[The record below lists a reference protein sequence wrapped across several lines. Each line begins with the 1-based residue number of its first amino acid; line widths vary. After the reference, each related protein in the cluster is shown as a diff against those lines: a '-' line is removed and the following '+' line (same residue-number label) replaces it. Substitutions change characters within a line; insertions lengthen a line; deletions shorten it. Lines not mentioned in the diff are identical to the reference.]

1 MQMLFT
7 LKFGWRLWRGQRLQ
21 WSLLALGLG
30 CFSALLLLLLQLGP
44 QLRTPLPGWAQPA
57 DLVATVHRTDPQGR
71 YRLVS
76 NAELYRL
83 KQQPEVV
90 ELAIA
95 RFRPSEL
102 RIAEQNI
109 DRTQLMFYS
118 ENLPEVLGLKTPFFS
133 QQAGQSQQVYLSHWL
148 WQLLGKPEIQGLEV
162 LVRNSDKRYLV
173 AAVLPPAMDRFSE
186 QRPGLW
192 LPWDDRFL
200 SLLDSDKGHD
210 VSKGPGP
217 KALAMTENLPDS
229 IGFIQHKTGA
239 DLTTLSKNYDAT
251 PVEWQGLQDFKMI
264 EDKHQADI
272 IPGIELFPEQR
283 ADLLQQFWLLC
294 CLTLLCGAVVAINLV
309 FCLIGQLVQRQHEM
323 GMRQVLGARSLQLS
337 QQLALEQLPLWCAAL
352 AIGGMLYWQG
362 TTLLSGLRV
371 YQQYFGSAGVP
382 FDWGH
387 MAIAILVLS
396 VFLLLCSQLPLLWL
410 LRRAQMF
417 RNRQGQRNLLQQRLA
432 MAQQVLQLSFAG
444 LALVLAL
451 SLQFQL
457 LQQEKIISR
466 WVPFEELQLRLNPGI
481 QPDAKLQRGEF
492 GIYTPSQIALSVP
505 FTEPEERKLT
515 TTVAGHSL
523 EIFVGSVQAS
533 SNYLQL
539 LGAEL
544 LAGDAATDTDGI
556 VINRALADR
565 LLEPG
570 QTYTDLPGSTLSYM
584 APFEVRVQI
593 RGVVKNLPHRGVAA
607 APMPMIY
614 TQLKPNGWG
623 PHLYLTVTTAP
634 ELVDAVSSALEDW
647 ADRQGQDLDISY
659 QGTLAKQL
667 EQMNEPYWIFAR
679 ISLLLAGVISW
690 LAALSLY
697 YQLKTQ
703 LLLEQSVLAT
713 KLAVG
718 ATVPGL
724 ISRLCGHQL
733 GLLLLSLPVC
743 VLLAAWLS
751 PWLSGKLG
759 APVFQHSA
767 VLPALALLLGLVL
780 LATVL
785 PALRL
790 LQKPIALLLQGRAT

>member
-7 LKFGWRLWRGQRLQ
+7 LKFSWRLWRGQRLQ

-57 DLVATVHRTDPQGR
+57 GSVATVHRTDPQGR
-71 YRLVS
+71 YQLVS

-133 QQAGQSQQVYLSHWL
+133 QQTGQSQQVYLSHWL
-148 WQLLGKPEIQGLEV
+148 WQLLGKPEVQGLEV

-173 AAVLPPAMDRFSE
+173 AEVLPPAMDRFSE

-192 LPWDDRFL
+192 LPWEDRFL
-200 SLLDSDKGHD
+200 SLLDSDKGHE

-217 KALAMTENLPDS
+217 KALAMTENLPNS
-229 IGFIQHKTGA
+229 IGFIVLKGSV
-239 DLTTLSKNYDAT
+239 DLSVLTENYDAT
-251 PVEWQGLQDFKMI
+251 PVEWLGLQDFKMI

-337 QQLALEQLPLWCAAL
+337 QQLALEQLPLWCAAVVL
-352 AIGGMLYWQG
+352 AGLLYWQG
-362 TTLLSGLRV
+362 AGLLAGLKV

-382 FDWGH
+382 FAWGYAAVA
-387 MAIAILVLS
+387 MLGLT

-410 LRRAQMF
+410 LRRARMF

-432 MAQQVLQLSFAG
+432 MAQQALQLSFAG
-444 LALVLAL
+444 LALLLAL

-457 LQQEKIISR
+457 LQQEKAISR
-466 WVPFEELQLRLNPGI
+466 WSPFEELQLRLNPGI
-481 QPDAKLQRGEF
+481 QPDAALQRGEF
-492 GIYTPSQIALSVP
+492 GIYTPSQMALSGP

-523 EIFVGSVQAS
+523 EIFVGSVQVS
-533 SNYLQL
+533 SNYLQF

-556 VINRALADR
+556 VINQALADR

-570 QTYTDLPGSTLSYM
+570 QTYTDLPGSPLRYM
-584 APFEVRVQI
+584 APFEVQVQI

-614 TQLKPNGWG
+614 TQLKANGWG
-623 PHLYLTVTTAP
+623 PHKYLTLTTSP
-634 ELVDAVSSALEDW
+634 KLVDEVNIALEDW

-659 QGTLAKQL
+659 QGTLANQL

-733 GLLLLSLPVC
+733 GLLLFSLPVC
-743 VLLAAWLS
+743 ALLATGLS

-759 APVFQHSA
+759 APVFQYSA

>member
-1 MQMLFT
+1 MHLLFT

-21 WSLLALGLG
+21 WNLLALGLG

-57 DLVATVHRTDPQGR
+57 DSVATVHRTDPQGR
-71 YRLVS
+71 YQLVS

-95 RFRPSEL
+95 RFGPSEL

-133 QQAGQSQQVYLSHWL
+133 QQTGQSQQVYLSHWL
-148 WQLLGKPEIQGLEV
+148 WQLLGKPEVQGLEV

-192 LPWDDRFL
+192 LPWEDRFL
-200 SLLDSDKGHD
+200 SLLDSDKGQD

-217 KALAMTENLPDS
+217 KALAMTENLPNS
-229 IGFIQHKTGA
+229 IGFIALKGSV
-239 DLTTLSKNYDAT
+239 DLSALTENYDAT
-251 PVEWQGLQDFKMI
+251 PVEWLGLQDFKMI

-337 QQLALEQLPLWCAAL
+337 QQLALEQLPLWCAAVVF
-352 AIGGMLYWQG
+352 GGILYWQG
-362 TTLLSGLRV
+362 AGLLAGLTV

-382 FDWGH
+382 FAWGYA
-387 MAIAILVLS
+387 AIAVLGLTL
-396 VFLLLCSQLPLLWL
+396 FLLLCSQLPLLWL
-410 LRRAQMF
+410 LRRARMF

-444 LALVLAL
+444 LALLLAL

-457 LQQEKIISR
+457 LQQEKTISR
-466 WVPFEELQLRLNPGI
+466 WSPFEELQLRLNPGI

-492 GIYTPSQIALSVP
+492 GIYTPSQIALSGP

-523 EIFVGSVQAS
+523 EIFVGSVQVS
-533 SNYLQL
+533 SNYLQF
-539 LGAEL
+539 LGADV
-544 LAGDAATDTDGI
+544 LAGTAATDTDGI
-556 VINRALADR
+556 VINQALADR

-570 QTYTDLPGSTLSYM
+570 QTYTDLSGSTLSYM

-623 PHLYLTVTTAP
+623 PHKYLTLTTNP
-634 ELVDAVSSALEDW
+634 KLVDEVNIALEDW

-679 ISLLLAGVISW
+679 ISMLLAGVISL

-733 GLLLLSLPVC
+733 GLLLFSLPVC
-743 VLLAAWLS
+743 VLLAAGLS

-759 APVFQHSA
+759 APVFQPSA

-790 LQKPIALLLQGRAT
+790 LQKPIALLLQGRAP

>member
-1 MQMLFT
+1 MHLLFT
-7 LKFGWRLWRGQRLQ
+7 LKFSWRLWRGQRLQ

-71 YRLVS
+71 YQPVS
-76 NAELYRL
+76 HAELYRL
-83 KQQPEVV
+83 KQQPEVTA
-90 ELAIA
+90 LAIA
-95 RFRPSEL
+95 QFRSSEL

-109 DRTQLMFYS
+109 DRTKLVYCS
-118 ENLPEVLGLKTPFFS
+118 ENLPAVLGLQAPFTRPE
-133 QQAGQSQQVYLSHWL
+133 AGQAQPVYLSHWL
-148 WQLLGKPEIQGLEV
+148 WQLLGKPEVQGLDV
-162 LVRNSDKRYLV
+162 LVRENDKRYV
-173 AAVLPPAMDRFSE
+173 IAAVLPPALDRFSE
-186 QRPGLW
+186 KRPGLW
-192 LPWDDRFL
+192 LPWEDRFL
-200 SLLDSDKGHD
+200 SLMDIDEGHD
-210 VSKGPGP
+210 TSKGPGP
-217 KALAMTENLPDS
+217 EALAMTENLPDS
-229 IGFIQHKTGA
+229 IGFIQHKA
-239 DLTTLSKNYDAT
+239 EVDLTALAKNYDAT
-251 PVEWQGLQDFKMI
+251 PVEWLGLQDFKMI

-337 QQLALEQLPLWCAAL
+337 RQLALEQLPLWCAAVVL
-352 AIGGMLYWQG
+352 GGILYWQG
-362 TTLLSGLRV
+362 SGSLAGLTV

-382 FDWGH
+382 FDWGY
-387 MAIAILVLS
+387 AAVAILGLTL
-396 VFLLLCSQLPLLWL
+396 FLLLCSQLPLLWL
-410 LRRAQMF
+410 LRRARMF
-417 RNRQGQRNLLQQRLA
+417 RNRQAQRNLLQQRLA

-457 LQQEKIISR
+457 LQQEITISR
-466 WVPFEELQLRLNPGI
+466 WLPFEELQLRLNPGI

-523 EIFVGSVQAS
+523 DIFVGSVQAS
-533 SNYLQL
+533 SNYLQF

-556 VINRALADR
+556 VINQALADR

-570 QTYTDLPGSTLSYM
+570 QTYSDLPGSTLRYM
-584 APFEVRVQI
+584 APFEVQVQI

-607 APMPMIY
+607 TPMPMIY

-659 QGTLAKQL
+659 KGTLASQL

-679 ISLLLAGVISW
+679 ISLVLAGLICLLAG
-690 LAALSLY
+690 LSLY
-697 YQLKTQ
+697 YQLKAQ
-703 LLLEQSVLAT
+703 LVLEQSTLAT

-733 GLLLLSLPVC
+733 GLLLLSVPVC
-743 VLLAAWLS
+743 GLLLWGLS

-759 APVFQHSA
+759 ASVFQHNA

>member
-1 MQMLFT
+1 MHMLFT

-71 YRLVS
+71 YQPVS

-83 KQQPEVV
+83 KRQPEVTA
-90 ELAIA
+90 LAVA
-95 RFRPSEL
+95 QFASSGL

-109 DRTQLMFYS
+109 DRTKLMYYS
-118 ENLPEVLGLKTPFFS
+118 ENLPTVLGLKAPFTRTD
-133 QQAGQSQQVYLSHWL
+133 AGQAQPVYLSHWL
-148 WQLLGKPEIQGLEV
+148 WQLLGKPEVQGLDV
-162 LVRNSDKRYLV
+162 LVRENDKRYV
-173 AAVLPPAMDRFSE
+173 IAAVLPPALDRFSE
-186 QRPGLW
+186 KRPGLW
-192 LPWDDRFL
+192 LPWEDRFL
-200 SLLDSDKGHD
+200 PLLDIDEGHD
-210 VSKGPGP
+210 TSKGPGP
-217 KALAMTENLPDS
+217 EALAMTENLPDS
-229 IGFIQHKTGA
+229 IGFIQHKAGTE
-239 DLTTLSKNYDAT
+239 LTALAKHYDAT
-251 PVEWQGLQDFKMI
+251 PVEWLGEQAFKMI

-323 GMRQVLGARSLQLS
+323 GMRQVLGARSPQLS
-337 QQLALEQLPLWCAAL
+337 RQLALEQLPLWCAAV
-352 AIGGMLYWQG
+352 AIGGLLYWQG
-362 TTLLSGLRV
+362 AGLLAGLKV

-382 FDWGH
+382 FAWGY
-387 MAIAILVLS
+387 AAVAVLGLTL
-396 VFLLLCSQLPLLWL
+396 FLLLCSQLPLLWL
-410 LRRAQMF
+410 LRRARMF

-432 MAQQVLQLSFAG
+432 WAQQVLQLSFAG

-457 LQQEKIISR
+457 LQQEKTISR
-466 WVPFEELQLRLNPGI
+466 WLPFEEIQLRLNPGI
-481 QPDAKLQRGEF
+481 QPDAALQRGEF
-492 GIYTPSQIALSVP
+492 GQYSAAQLAFASQFS
-505 FTEPEERKLT
+505 EPVERKLT
-515 TTVAGHSL
+515 TTVNGRSL
-523 EIFVGSVQAS
+523 ELFVHSTAMS
-533 SNYLQL
+533 SNYLQF
-539 LGAEL
+539 LGADVI
-544 LAGDAATDTDGI
+544 AGTAATDSDGI

-570 QTYTDLPGSTLSYM
+570 QSHADLPGSTLSYM
-584 APFEVRVQI
+584 APFEVQVQI
-593 RGVVKNLPHRGVAA
+593 RGVVKDLPHRGVAA
-607 APMPMIY
+607 APMPMMY

-623 PHLYLTVTTAP
+623 PHKYLTLTTNPKLVDEVTT
-634 ELVDAVSSALEDW
+634 ALEDW

-659 QGTLAKQL
+659 RGTLATQL

-679 ISLLLAGVISW
+679 ISMLLAGVISL

-718 ATVPGL
+718 ATIPGL

-733 GLLLLSLPVC
+733 GLLLFSVPVC
-743 VLLAAWLS
+743 AVLLWGLS

-767 VLPALALLLGLVL
+767 VLPALVIMLALVL
-780 LATVL
+780 LATAL

>member
-1 MQMLFT
+1 MHVLFT

-71 YRLVS
+71 YQPVS
-76 NAELYRL
+76 HAELYRL
-83 KQQPEVV
+83 KQQPEVTA
-90 ELAIA
+90 LAIA
-95 RFRPSEL
+95 QFRSSEL

-109 DRTQLMFYS
+109 DRTKLVYYS
-118 ENLPEVLGLKTPFFS
+118 ENLPAVLGLKAPFTRPE
-133 QQAGQSQQVYLSHWL
+133 AGQAQPVYLSHWL
-148 WQLLGKPEIQGLEV
+148 WQLLGKPEVQGLDV
-162 LVRNSDKRYLV
+162 LVRESDKRYV
-173 AAVLPPAMDRFSE
+173 IAAVLPPALDRFSE
-186 QRPGLW
+186 KRPGLW
-192 LPWDDRFL
+192 LPWEDRFL
-200 SLLDSDKGHD
+200 PLLDIDEDHD
-210 VSKGPGP
+210 TSKGPGP

-229 IGFIQHKTGA
+229 IGFIQHKAGTE
-239 DLTTLSKNYDAT
+239 LTALAKHYDAT
-251 PVEWQGLQDFKMI
+251 PVEWLGEQAFKMI

-323 GMRQVLGARSLQLS
+323 GMRQVLGARSPQLS
-337 QQLALEQLPLWCAAL
+337 RQLALEQLPLWCAAV
-352 AIGGMLYWQG
+352 AIGGLLYWQG
-362 TTLLSGLRV
+362 ASLLAGLKV

-382 FDWGH
+382 FAWGY
-387 MAIAILVLS
+387 AAVAVSVLT
-396 VFLLLCSQLPLLWL
+396 VFLLLCSQLPLLWQ
-410 LRRAQMF
+410 LRRARMF

-432 MAQQVLQLSFAG
+432 WAQQVLQLSFAG

-457 LQQEKIISR
+457 LQQEKAISR
-466 WVPFEELQLRLNPGI
+466 WLPFEEIQLGLNPGI
-481 QPDAKLQRGEF
+481 QPDAALQRGEF
-492 GIYTPSQIALSVP
+492 GQYSAAQLAFASQ
-505 FTEPEERKLT
+505 FTEPVERKLT
-515 TTVAGHSL
+515 TTVNGHTR
-523 EIFVGSVQAS
+523 EFFVLSMEMS
-533 SNYLQL
+533 SNYLQY
-539 LGAEL
+539 LGADVI
-544 LAGDAATDTDGI
+544 AGTAVTDSDGI

-570 QTYTDLPGSTLSYM
+570 QTYADLPGTTLSYI
-584 APFEVRVQI
+584 APFAVQAQI
-593 RGVVKNLPHRGVAA
+593 RGVIQDLPHRGVAA
-607 APMPMIY
+607 VTIPMMY
-614 TQLKPNGWG
+614 TQLKVNGWG
-623 PHLYLTVTTAP
+623 PHDGLTLTTNPKLVDEVTT
-634 ELVDAVSSALEDW
+634 ALEDW

-659 QGTLAKQL
+659 RGTLATQL

-679 ISLLLAGVISW
+679 ISMLLAGVISL

-697 YQLKTQ
+697 YQLKIQ
-703 LLLEQSVLAT
+703 LLLDQSVLAT

-733 GLLLLSLPVC
+733 GLLLFSVPVC
-743 VLLAAWLS
+743 AVLLWGLS

-767 VLPALALLLGLVL
+767 VLPALVIMLALVL
-780 LATVL
+780 LATAL

>member
-1 MQMLFT
+1 MGVLFT
-7 LKFGWRLWRGQRLQ
+7 LRFGWRLWRGQRLQ
-21 WSLLALGLG
+21 WSLLALGLS

-71 YRLVS
+71 YQPVS

-83 KQQPEVV
+83 RQQPEVTA
-90 ELAIA
+90 LAIA
-95 RFRPSEL
+95 QFEGSEL

-109 DRTQLMFYS
+109 DRTKLVYYS

-133 QQAGQSQQVYLSHWL
+133 QQSGQSQQVYLSHWL
-148 WQLLGKPEIQGLEV
+148 WQLLGKPEVQGLEV
-162 LVRNSDKRYLV
+162 LVRSSDKRYLV
-173 AAVLPPAMDRFSE
+173 AAVLPPAMDRFSDE
-186 QRPGLW
+186 RPGLW
-192 LPWDDRFL
+192 LPWEDRFL
-200 SLLDSDKGHD
+200 PLLNRDEGHD
-210 VSKGPGP
+210 LTKGPGP
-217 KALAMTENLPDS
+217 KALAMTENLPGS
-229 IGFIQHKTGA
+229 IGFVKLKGA
-239 DLTTLSKNYDAT
+239 TDLPQLAQNYDAS
-251 PVEWQGLQDFKMI
+251 PVEWLGLQAFKMI

-323 GMRQVLGARSLQLS
+323 GMRQVLGARSPQLS
-337 QQLALEQLPLWCAAL
+337 RQLALEQLPLWCAAVVT
-352 AIGGMLYWQG
+352 GGVLYWQG
-362 TTLLSGLRV
+362 FELLAGLKV

-382 FDWGH
+382 FDWGY
-387 MAIAILVLS
+387 AAVAVLVLT

-410 LRRAQMF
+410 LRRARMF
-417 RNRQGQRNLLQQRLA
+417 RNRQAQRNVLQQRLA

-457 LQQEKIISR
+457 LQQEKAISR
-466 WVPFEELQLRLNPGI
+466 WLPFEELQLQLNPGI
-481 QPDAKLQRGEF
+481 QPDAALQRGEF
-492 GIYTPSQIALSVP
+492 GAYTAAQLAFSGP
-505 FTEPEERKLT
+505 FTEPLERKLT
-515 TTVAGHSL
+515 TSFAGQTL
-523 EIFVGSVQAS
+523 ELFVGSLEVS
-533 SNYLQL
+533 SQYLQF

-544 LAGDAATDTDGI
+544 LAGQAVTDTDGI
-556 VINRALADR
+556 VINQALADR
-565 LLEPG
+565 LLESG
-570 QTYTDLPGSTLSYM
+570 QSYADLSGTTLNYM
-584 APFEVRVQI
+584 APFEVQVQI
-593 RGVVKNLPHRGVAA
+593 RGVVKDLPHRGVAA
-607 APMPMIY
+607 APMPMMY

-623 PHLYLTVTTAP
+623 PHKYLTLTTAP
-634 ELVDAVSSALEDW
+634 ALVDDVSSALEDW

-659 QGTLAKQL
+659 NGTLASQL

-679 ISLLLAGVISW
+679 ISLVLAGLICLLAG
-690 LAALSLY
+690 LSLY
-697 YQLKTQ
+697 YQLKAQ
-703 LLLEQSVLAT
+703 LVLEQSTLAT

-733 GLLLLSLPVC
+733 GLLLFSVPAC
-743 VLLAAWLS
+743 ALLLWGLS
-751 PWLSGKLG
+751 PWLSSKLG
-759 APVFQHSA
+759 ASVFQYSA
-767 VLPALALLLGLVL
+767 VLPALVIMLALVL
-780 LATVL
+780 LATAL

>member
-1 MQMLFT
+1 MHVLFT
-7 LKFGWRLWRGQRLQ
+7 LKFSWRLWRGQRLQ

-71 YRLVS
+71 YRPVS

-83 KQQPEVV
+83 MQRPEVV

-95 RFRPSEL
+95 RFKPSEL

-133 QQAGQSQQVYLSHWL
+133 QQIGQSQPVYLSHWL
-148 WQLLGKPEIQGLEV
+148 WQLLGKPEVRGLEV

-173 AAVLPPAMDRFSE
+173 AAVLPPAMDRFTE
-186 QRPGLW
+186 KRPGLW
-192 LPWDDRFL
+192 LPWEDRFL

-217 KALAMTENLPDS
+217 KALAMTENLPNS
-229 IGFIQHKTGA
+229 IGFIRLKGPV
-239 DLTTLSKNYDAT
+239 DLSVLTENYDAT
-251 PVEWQGLQDFKMI
+251 PVEWLGLQAFKML

-323 GMRQVLGARSLQLS
+323 GMRQVLGARSPQLS
-337 QQLALEQLPLWCAAL
+337 RQLALEQLPLWCAAV
-352 AIGGMLYWQG
+352 AIGGLLYWQG
-362 TTLLSGLRV
+362 AGLLAGLKV

-382 FDWGH
+382 FAWGYA
-387 MAIAILVLS
+387 AIAMSVLT
-396 VFLLLCSQLPLLWL
+396 VFLLLCSQLPLLWQ
-410 LRRAQMF
+410 LRRARMF

-432 MAQQVLQLSFAG
+432 WAQQVLQLSFAG
-444 LALVLAL
+444 LALVLAF

-457 LQQEKIISR
+457 LQQEKAISR
-466 WVPFEELQLRLNPGI
+466 WLPFEELQLQLNPGI

-492 GIYTPSQIALSVP
+492 GVYTPEQIALSVP

-523 EIFVGSVQAS
+523 EMFVGSMMVS
-533 SNYLQL
+533 SSYLQF

-544 LAGDAATDTDGI
+544 LAGDTVTDIDGI
-556 VINRALADR
+556 VINQALADR

-570 QTYTDLPGSTLSYM
+570 QSHADLPGSTLSYM
-584 APFEVRVQI
+584 APFEVQVQI
-593 RGVVKNLPHRGVAA
+593 RGVVKDLPHRGVAA
-607 APMPMIY
+607 APMPMMY

-623 PHLYLTVTTAP
+623 PHKYLSLTTNPKLVDEVTT
-634 ELVDAVSSALEDW
+634 ALEDW

-659 QGTLAKQL
+659 RGTLATQL
-667 EQMNEPYWIFAR
+667 EQINEPYWIFAR
-679 ISLLLAGVISW
+679 ISLLLAGVISL

-724 ISRLCGHQL
+724 ISRLCRHQL
-733 GLLLLSLPVC
+733 GLLLFSVPVC
-743 VLLAAWLS
+743 ALLLWGLS

-767 VLPALALLLGLVL
+767 VLPALVMMLALVL
-780 LATVL
+780 LATAL

>member
-1 MQMLFT
+1 MHLLFT

-71 YRLVS
+71 YRPVS

-83 KQQPEVV
+83 KRQPEVTA
-90 ELAIA
+90 LAIA
-95 RFRPSEL
+95 QFEGSEL

-109 DRTQLMFYS
+109 DRTKLMYYS
-118 ENLPEVLGLKTPFFS
+118 ENLPAVLGLKAPFTRPD
-133 QQAGQSQQVYLSHWL
+133 AGQAQQVYLSHWL
-148 WQLLGKPEIQGLEV
+148 WQLLGKPEVQGLDV
-162 LVRNSDKRYLV
+162 LVRENDKRYV
-173 AAVLPPAMDRFSE
+173 IAAVLPPALDRFSE
-186 QRPGLW
+186 KRPGLW
-192 LPWDDRFL
+192 LPWEDRFL
-200 SLLDSDKGHD
+200 PYSQMDKGNNLA
-210 VSKGPGP
+210 KGPGP
-217 KALAMTENLPDS
+217 KALAFTENMPDS
-229 IGFIQHKTGA
+229 VGFIQYKAGS
-239 DLTTLSKNYDAT
+239 DLTKLAQNYDAMS
-251 PVEWQGLQDFKMI
+251 VEWLGLQAFKML

-337 QQLALEQLPLWCAAL
+337 RQLALEQLPLWCAAV
-352 AIGGMLYWQG
+352 AIGGLLYWQG
-362 TTLLSGLRV
+362 AGLLAGLKV

-382 FDWGH
+382 FDWGYA
-387 MAIAILVLS
+387 AIAVLGLT

-410 LRRAQMF
+410 LRRARMF

-432 MAQQVLQLSFAG
+432 WAQQVLQLSFAG

-457 LQQEKIISR
+457 LQQEKTISR
-466 WVPFEELQLRLNPGI
+466 WLPFEELQLRLNPGI

-492 GIYTPSQIALSVP
+492 GVYTPEQVALSVP

-523 EIFVGSVQAS
+523 EVFVGSVMVS
-533 SNYLQL
+533 SNYLQF

-544 LAGDAATDTDGI
+544 LAGDTATDGDSI
-556 VINRALADR
+556 VINQTLADR

-570 QTYTDLPGSTLSYM
+570 QTYADLPGTTLSYM
-584 APFEVRVQI
+584 VPFSVQTQI
-593 RGVVKNLPHRGVAA
+593 RGVIHNLPHRGVAA
-607 APMPMIY
+607 ASIPIMY
-614 TQLKPNGWG
+614 SQLKPNGFM
-623 PHLYLTVTTAP
+623 PYSNLTLTTAP
-634 ELVDAVSSALEDW
+634 ALVDEVTTALEDW

-659 QGTLAKQL
+659 RGTLATQL

-679 ISLLLAGVISW
+679 ISLLLAGVISL

-703 LLLEQSVLAT
+703 LLLEQSLLAT

-733 GLLLLSLPVC
+733 GLLLFSVPVC
-743 VLLAAWLS
+743 ALLLWGLS

-767 VLPALALLLGLVL
+767 VLPALVIMLALVL
-780 LATVL
+780 LATAL

>member
-733 GLLLLSLPVC
+733 GLLLFSLPVC

>member
-1 MQMLFT
+1 MHVLFT
-7 LKFGWRLWRGQRLQ
+7 LKFSWRLWRGQRLQ

-71 YRLVS
+71 YRPVS

-83 KQQPEVV
+83 KQRPEVV

-95 RFRPSEL
+95 RFKPSEL

-133 QQAGQSQQVYLSHWL
+133 QQTGQSQPVYLSHWL
-148 WQLLGKPEIQGLEV
+148 WQLLGKPEVQGLEV

-173 AAVLPPAMDRFSE
+173 AAVLPPAMDRFTE
-186 QRPGLW
+186 KRPGLW
-192 LPWDDRFL
+192 LPWEDRFL

-217 KALAMTENLPDS
+217 KALAMTENLPNS
-229 IGFIQHKTGA
+229 IGFIRLKGPV
-239 DLTTLSKNYDAT
+239 DLSVLTENYDAT
-251 PVEWQGLQDFKMI
+251 PVEWLGLQAFKMI

-323 GMRQVLGARSLQLS
+323 GMRQVLGARSRQLS
-337 QQLALEQLPLWCAAL
+337 RQLALEQLPLWCAAV
-352 AIGGMLYWQG
+352 ATGGLLYWQG
-362 TTLLSGLRV
+362 AGLLAGLKV

-382 FDWGH
+382 FDWGYA
-387 MAIAILVLS
+387 AIAVLVLT

-410 LRRAQMF
+410 LRRARMF

-432 MAQQVLQLSFAG
+432 WAQQVLQLSFAG

-457 LQQEKIISR
+457 LQQEKAISR
-466 WVPFEELQLRLNPGI
+466 WLPFEELQLQLNPGI

-492 GIYTPSQIALSVP
+492 GVYTPEQIALSVP

-523 EIFVGSVQAS
+523 EMFVGSMMVS
-533 SNYLQL
+533 SSYLQF

-544 LAGDAATDTDGI
+544 LAGDMATDIDGI
-556 VINRALADR
+556 VINQALADP

-570 QTYTDLPGSTLSYM
+570 QTYADLPGMSLSYM
-584 APFEVRVQI
+584 APFEVQVQI
-593 RGVVKNLPHRGVAA
+593 RGVVKDLPHRGVAA
-607 APMPMIY
+607 APMPMMY

-623 PHLYLTVTTAP
+623 PHKYLTLTTNPKLVDEVTT
-634 ELVDAVSSALEDW
+634 ALEDW

-659 QGTLAKQL
+659 RGTVATQL

-679 ISLLLAGVISW
+679 ISMLLAGVISL

-718 ATVPGL
+718 ATVSGL

-733 GLLLLSLPVC
+733 GLLLFSVPVC
-743 VLLAAWLS
+743 AVLLWGLS

-767 VLPALALLLGLVL
+767 VLPALVMMLALVL
-780 LATVL
+780 LATAL

>member
-1 MQMLFT
+1 MHLLFT
-7 LKFGWRLWRGQRLQ
+7 LKFSWRLWRGQRLQ

-71 YRLVS
+71 YQPVS
-76 NAELYRL
+76 HAELYRL
-83 KQQPEVV
+83 KQQPEVTA
-90 ELAIA
+90 LAIA
-95 RFRPSEL
+95 QFRSSEL

-109 DRTQLMFYS
+109 DRTKLVYYS
-118 ENLPEVLGLKTPFFS
+118 ENLPAVLGLQAPFTRPE
-133 QQAGQSQQVYLSHWL
+133 AGQAQPAYLSHWL
-148 WQLLGKPEIQGLEV
+148 WQLLGKPEVQGLDV
-162 LVRNSDKRYLV
+162 LVRENDKRYV
-173 AAVLPPAMDRFSE
+173 IAAVLPPALDRFSE
-186 QRPGLW
+186 KRPGLW
-192 LPWDDRFL
+192 LPWEDRFL
-200 SLLDSDKGHD
+200 PLLDIDEDHD
-210 VSKGPGP
+210 TSKGPGP

-229 IGFIQHKTGA
+229 IGFIQHKAEA
-239 DLTTLSKNYDAT
+239 DLTALAKNYDAT
-251 PVEWQGLQDFKMI
+251 PVEWLGLQAFKML

-283 ADLLQQFWLLC
+283 VDLLQQFWLLC

-323 GMRQVLGARSLQLS
+323 GMRQVLGALSRQLS
-337 QQLALEQLPLWCAAL
+337 RQLALEQLPLWCAAL

-387 MAIAILVLS
+387 TAIAILVLS

-410 LRRAQMF
+410 LRRARMF

-432 MAQQVLQLSFAG
+432 WAQQVLQLSFAG

-457 LQQEKIISR
+457 LQQEKTISR
-466 WVPFEELQLRLNPGI
+466 WLPFEEIRLRLNPGI
-481 QPDAKLQRGEF
+481 QPDAALQRGEF
-492 GIYTPSQIALSVP
+492 GQYSAAQVAFASE
-505 FTEPEERKLT
+505 FTEPVERKLT
-515 TTVAGHSL
+515 TTVDGHSL
-523 EIFVGSVQAS
+523 ELFVHSTEMS
-533 SNYLQL
+533 SNYLQFI
-539 LGAEL
+539 GADVI
-544 LAGDAATDTDGI
+544 AGSAETDSDGI

-570 QTYTDLPGSTLSYM
+570 QTYADLPGTTLSYI
-584 APFEVRVQI
+584 APFPLQAQI
-593 RGVVKNLPHRGVAA
+593 RGVIQNLPHRGVAA
-607 APMPMIY
+607 APMLMMY
-614 TQLKPNGWG
+614 TQLKVNGWG
-623 PHLYLTVTTAP
+623 PHDVLTLTTNPALVDEVTT
-634 ELVDAVSSALEDW
+634 ALEDW

-659 QGTLAKQL
+659 QGTLATQL

-679 ISLLLAGVISW
+679 ISLLLAGVISL

-713 KLAVG
+713 QLAVG

-724 ISRLCGHQL
+724 ISRLCGHQI
-733 GLLLLSLPVC
+733 GLLLFSLPVC
-743 VLLAAWLS
+743 ALLAAGLS

>member
-1 MQMLFT
+1 MHLLFT
-7 LKFGWRLWRGQRLQ
+7 LRFGWRLWRGQRLQ

-71 YRLVS
+71 YQPVS

-83 KQQPEVV
+83 KRQPEVTA
-90 ELAIA
+90 LAIA
-95 RFRPSEL
+95 QFASSGL

-109 DRTQLMFYS
+109 DRTKLLYYS
-118 ENLPEVLGLKTPFFS
+118 ENVPEVLGLTAPFARPE
-133 QQAGQSQQVYLSHWL
+133 AGQAQPVYLSHWL
-148 WQLLGKPEIQGLEV
+148 WQLLGKPDLQGLDV
-162 LVRNSDKRYLV
+162 LVRNNDKRYV
-173 AAVLPPAMDRFSE
+173 IAAVLPPALDRFSE
-186 QRPGLW
+186 KRPGLW
-192 LPWDDRFL
+192 LPWEDRFMP
-200 SLLDSDKGHD
+200 LLDIDEGHD
-210 VSKGPGP
+210 TSKGPGP
-217 KALAMTENLPDS
+217 EALAMTENLPDS

-239 DLTTLSKNYDAT
+239 DLTALAKNYDAT
-251 PVEWQGLQDFKMI
+251 PVEWLGLQDFKMI

-337 QQLALEQLPLWCAAL
+337 RQLALEQLPLWCAAL

-382 FDWGH
+382 FAWGY
-387 MAIAILVLS
+387 AAVAVLALT

-410 LRRAQMF
+410 LRRARMF

-432 MAQQVLQLSFAG
+432 MVQQVLQLSFAG

-457 LQQEKIISR
+457 LQQEKTISR
-466 WVPFEELQLRLNPGI
+466 WLPFEELQLRLNPGI

-492 GIYTPSQIALSVP
+492 GIYTPSQIALSGP

-523 EIFVGSVQAS
+523 EIFVGSMQVS
-533 SNYLQL
+533 SNYLQF

-556 VINRALADR
+556 VINQALADR

-570 QTYTDLPGSTLSYM
+570 HTYTDLPGSTLSYM

-634 ELVDAVSSALEDW
+634 ELVDAVSSTLEDW

-659 QGTLAKQL
+659 KGTLAKQL

-679 ISLLLAGVISW
+679 ISLLLAGVISL

-733 GLLLLSLPVC
+733 GLLLFSLPVC
-743 VLLAAWLS
+743 ALLAAGLS

-759 APVFQHSA
+759 APVFQYSA

>member
-1 MQMLFT
+1 MHLLFT
-7 LKFGWRLWRGQRLQ
+7 LRFGWRLWRGQRLQ

-71 YRLVS
+71 YQPVS

-83 KQQPEVV
+83 KQQPEVTA
-90 ELAIA
+90 LAIA
-95 RFRPSEL
+95 QFRSSEL

-109 DRTQLMFYS
+109 DRTKLVYYS
-118 ENLPEVLGLKTPFFS
+118 ENLPAVLGLKAPFALPE
-133 QQAGQSQQVYLSHWL
+133 AGQAQPVYLSHWL
-148 WQLLGKPEIQGLEV
+148 WQLLGKPEVQGLDV
-162 LVRNSDKRYLV
+162 LVRENDKRYV
-173 AAVLPPAMDRFSE
+173 IAAVLPPALDRFSE
-186 QRPGLW
+186 KRPGLW
-192 LPWDDRFL
+192 LPWEDRFL
-200 SLLDSDKGHD
+200 PLLDIDEGHD
-210 VSKGPGP
+210 TSKGPGP
-217 KALAMTENLPDS
+217 KALAMTENLPNS
-229 IGFIQHKTGA
+229 IGFVRLKGSV
-239 DLTTLSKNYDAT
+239 DLSALTENYDAT
-251 PVEWQGLQDFKMI
+251 PVEWLGLQDFKMI

-337 QQLALEQLPLWCAAL
+337 RQLALEQLPLWCAAL

-371 YQQYFGSAGVP
+371 YQQYFGSAGMP
-382 FDWGH
+382 FGWGY
-387 MAIAILVLS
+387 AAVAVLGLT

-410 LRRAQMF
+410 LRRARMF
-417 RNRQGQRNLLQQRLA
+417 RNRQAQRNVLQQRLA
-432 MAQQVLQLSFAG
+432 LAQQVLQLSFAG

-457 LQQEKIISR
+457 LQQEKTISR
-466 WVPFEELQLRLNPGI
+466 WLPFEELQLRLNPGI

-523 EIFVGSVQAS
+523 DIFVGSVQAS
-533 SNYLQL
+533 SNYLQF

-556 VINRALADR
+556 VINQALADR

-570 QTYTDLPGSTLSYM
+570 QTYSDLPGSTLRYM
-584 APFEVRVQI
+584 APFEVQVQI

-607 APMPMIY
+607 TPMPMIY

-659 QGTLAKQL
+659 KGTLASQL

-679 ISLLLAGVISW
+679 ISLVLAGLICLLAG
-690 LAALSLY
+690 LSLY
-697 YQLKTQ
+697 YQLKAQ
-703 LLLEQSVLAT
+703 LVLEQSTLAT

-724 ISRLCGHQL
+724 ISRLCGSQL
-733 GLLLLSLPVC
+733 GLLLLSVPVC
-743 VLLAAWLS
+743 ALLFWGLS

-759 APVFQHSA
+759 APVFQHNA

>member
-7 LKFGWRLWRGQRLQ
+7 LKFSWRLWRGQRLQ

-83 KQQPEVV
+83 KQQPEVTA
-90 ELAIA
+90 LAIA
-95 RFRPSEL
+95 QFEGSEL

-109 DRTQLMFYS
+109 DRTMLVYYS
-118 ENLPEVLGLKTPFFS
+118 ENLPAVLGLKAPFARPE
-133 QQAGQSQQVYLSHWL
+133 AGQAQPVYLSHWL
-148 WQLLGKPEIQGLEV
+148 WQLLGKPELQGLDV
-162 LVRNSDKRYLV
+162 LVRANDKRYV
-173 AAVLPPAMDRFSE
+173 IAAVLPPALDRFSE
-186 QRPGLW
+186 KRPGLW
-192 LPWDDRFL
+192 LPWEDRFL
-200 SLLDSDKGHD
+200 PLSDIDAGHD
-210 VSKGPGP
+210 TSKGPGP

-229 IGFIQHKTGA
+229 IGFIQHKAGT
-239 DLTTLSKNYDAT
+239 DLTALANNYDAT
-251 PVEWQGLQDFKMI
+251 PVEWLGLQAFKMI

-283 ADLLQQFWLLC
+283 TDLLQQFWLLC

-337 QQLALEQLPLWCAAL
+337 RQLALEQLPLWCAAVVF
-352 AIGGMLYWQG
+352 GGMLYWQG
-362 TTLLSGLRV
+362 SGLLAGLTV

-382 FDWGH
+382 FAWGY
-387 MAIAILVLS
+387 AVFAVLGLTL
-396 VFLLLCSQLPLLWL
+396 FLLLCSQLPLLWL
-410 LRRAQMF
+410 LRRARMF
-417 RNRQGQRNLLQQRLA
+417 RNRQGQRNLLQQQLA
-432 MAQQVLQLSFAG
+432 WAQQVLQLSFAG

-457 LQQEKIISR
+457 LQQEKTISR
-466 WVPFEELQLRLNPGI
+466 WLPFEELKLRFNPGI
-481 QPDAKLQRGEF
+481 QPDAALQRGEF
-492 GIYTPSQIALSVP
+492 GVYRSEQIAFSGT
-505 FTEPEERKLT
+505 FSEPLERKLS
-515 TTVAGHSL
+515 TTVSGQTL
-523 EIFVGSVQAS
+523 ELFVGSFEVS
-533 SNYLQL
+533 SNYLQF
-539 LGAEL
+539 LGADV
-544 LAGDAATDTDGI
+544 LAGTAATDTDGI
-556 VINRALADR
+556 VINQALADR

-570 QTYTDLPGSTLSYM
+570 QTYTDLSGSTLSYM

-623 PHLYLTVTTAP
+623 PHTYLTLTTNPALVDEVTT
-634 ELVDAVSSALEDW
+634 ALEDW

-659 QGTLAKQL
+659 QGTLATQL
-667 EQMNEPYWIFAR
+667 VQMNEPYWIFAR
-679 ISLLLAGVISW
+679 ISLLLAGVISL

-733 GLLLLSLPVC
+733 GLLLFSLPVC
-743 VLLAAWLS
+743 ALLAAGLS

-759 APVFQHSA
+759 APVFQPSA

>member
-1 MQMLFT
+1 MHMLFT

-71 YRLVS
+71 YRPVS

-83 KQQPEVV
+83 KRQPEVTA
-90 ELAIA
+90 LAIA
-95 RFRPSEL
+95 QFEGSEL

-109 DRTQLMFYS
+109 DRTKLMYYS
-118 ENLPEVLGLKTPFFS
+118 ENLPTVLGLKAPFARTD
-133 QQAGQSQQVYLSHWL
+133 AGQAQPVYLSHWL
-148 WQLLGKPEIQGLEV
+148 WQLLGKPEVQGLDV
-162 LVRNSDKRYLV
+162 LVRESDKRYV
-173 AAVLPPAMDRFSE
+173 IAAVLPPALDRFSE
-186 QRPGLW
+186 KRPALW
-192 LPWDDRFL
+192 LPWEDRFL
-200 SLLDSDKGHD
+200 PYRQMDKDDGIE
-210 VSKGPGP
+210 KFPGP
-217 KALAMTENLPDS
+217 KALAFAENMPDN
-229 IGFIQHKTGA
+229 IGFIQHKAGT
-239 DLTTLSKNYDAT
+239 DLTTLTKNYDAM
-251 PVEWQGLQDFKMI
+251 PVEWQGLQDYKML

-323 GMRQVLGARSLQLS
+323 GMRQVLGARSTQLS
-337 QQLALEQLPLWCAAL
+337 RQLALEQLPLWCAAV
-352 AIGGMLYWQG
+352 AIGGLLYWQG
-362 TTLLSGLRV
+362 AGLLAGLKV

-382 FDWGH
+382 FAWGY
-387 MAIAILVLS
+387 AAVAVLGLTL
-396 VFLLLCSQLPLLWL
+396 FLLLCSQLPLLWL
-410 LRRAQMF
+410 LRRARMF

-432 MAQQVLQLSFAG
+432 WAQQVLQLSFAG

-457 LQQEKIISR
+457 IQQEKTISR
-466 WVPFEELQLRLNPGI
+466 WLPFEEIQLRLNPGI
-481 QPDAKLQRGEF
+481 QPDAELQRGELGQYSAAQLAF
-492 GIYTPSQIALSVP
+492 VSQFS
-505 FTEPEERKLT
+505 EPVERKLS
-515 TTVAGHSL
+515 TTVNGHTL
-523 EIFVGSVQAS
+523 EFFVHSMEMS
-533 SNYLQL
+533 SNYLQF
-539 LGAEL
+539 LGADVI
-544 LAGDAATDTDGI
+544 AGNATTDSDGI
-556 VINRALADR
+556 VINQALADR
-565 LLEPG
+565 LLETG
-570 QTYTDLPGSTLSYM
+570 QTYADLPGTILSYTF
-584 APFEVRVQI
+584 PFAVQVQI
-593 RGVVKNLPHRGVAA
+593 RAVIRDLPHRGVAA

-614 TQLKPNGWG
+614 TQLKPFGWG
-623 PHLYLTVTTAP
+623 AHLALNVITNPALVDEVTT
-634 ELVDAVSSALEDW
+634 ALEDW

-659 QGTLAKQL
+659 RGTLATQL

-679 ISLLLAGVISW
+679 ISLLLAGVISL

-724 ISRLCGHQL
+724 INRLCGHQL
-733 GLLLLSLPVC
+733 GLLLFSVPVC
-743 VLLAAWLS
+743 ALLLWGLS

-767 VLPALALLLGLVL
+767 VLPALMIMLALVL
-780 LATVL
+780 LATAL